1 MTDAWKRGLAAIA
14 LVSLPLVAA
23 CSDTEEHTAQG
34 ATRDDGTLTL
44 AAALGAEKDL
54 DIVREAMEESEL
66 SGVLDGPASYTIL
79 APDDAAF
86 EALGKEGETL
96 LEDEQRPVLVALLED
111 EQRPVLVALLRDH
124 LLPGHLTPESIG
136 EAIDRKGG
144 PVTMATLGETDVI
157 FSREGDGIKAELEDG
172 GSASFAGTA
181 TATNNGVVIPISQVL
196 MPPKD

>member
-1 MTDAWKRGLAAIA
+1 M
-14 LVSLPLVAA
+14 
-23 CSDTEEHTAQG
+23 
-34 ATRDDGTLTL
+34 
-44 AAALGAEKDL
+44 
-54 DIVREAMEESEL
+54 
-66 SGVLDGPASYTIL
+66 
-79 APDDAAF
+79 
-86 EALGKEGETL
+86 
-96 LEDEQRPVLVALLED
+96 
-111 EQRPVLVALLRDH
+111 ALLRDH

>member
-1 MTDAWKRGLAAIA
+1 MTDAWKNGLAAIA

>member
-1 MTDAWKRGLAAIA
+1 M
-14 LVSLPLVAA
+14 
-23 CSDTEEHTAQG
+23 
-34 ATRDDGTLTL
+34 
-44 AAALGAEKDL
+44 
-54 DIVREAMEESEL
+54 
-66 SGVLDGPASYTIL
+66 
-79 APDDAAF
+79 
-86 EALGKEGETL
+86 
-96 LEDEQRPVLVALLED
+96 
-111 EQRPVLVALLRDH
+111 ALLRDH

-172 GSASFAGTA
+172 GSANFAGTA

>member
-34 ATRDDGTLTL
+34 AMRDDGTLTL

-54 DIVREAMEESEL
+54 DIVREAMDESEL

-86 EALGKEGETL
+86 EALGKEGET
-96 LEDEQRPVLVALLED
+96 LLED

-172 GSASFAGTA
+172 GSANFSGTA

-196 MPPKD
+196 MPPKG

>member
-54 DIVREAMEESEL
+54 DIVREAMDESEL

>member
-1 MTDAWKRGLAAIA
+1 MIDAWKSGLAAIA

-44 AAALGAEKDL
+44 AAAPGAEKDL
-54 DIVREAMEESEL
+54 DVVREAMDESEL

-86 EALGKEGETL
+86 EALGKEGET
-96 LEDEQRPVLVALLED
+96 LLED